1 MRDVIVATQQVEV
14 EIRLEV
20 RGNVLALLVEEILI
34 AVERVERRVL
44 PDALSVLEQ
53 RKRIERVVVVEE
65 NDVVAASLLDADV
78 GVRRD
83 ASVIGQLDHLDAI
96 VIERVEGGREL
107 LILRAGI
114 QQKQLPIAVELPLHR
129 ANHVTQKVKRRAEQW
144 NDDAEPRAK
153 AIRIGICVDAG

>member
-1 MRDVIVATQQVEV
+1 M
-14 EIRLEV
+14 

-44 PDALSVLEQ
+44 PDVLSVLEQ

-107 LILRAGI
+107 LILRASI

-129 ANHVTQKVKRRAEQW
+129 ANHVTQKVKRRAEQR
-144 NDDAEPRAK
+144 NDDAEPRAR
-153 AIRIGICVDAG
+153 AIRISICVNAG